1 MNEVYYRNRDNAMYA
16 KTPIV
21 SFVGKSNSGKTTL
34 IVKVIKEL
42 KSRGLRVATIKHTHH
57 NVDMDTKGKDSWK
70 HSQAG
75 ADAVIIVSENKMG
88 LFRTTQKR
96 VLLKEM
102 VETYL
107 RDFDI
112 IILEGY
118 KTEPIPKI
126 EVFRTE
132 NSDQMVCRDDEHL
145 IAVIGDKDPMM
156 NVPYLH
162 IDADVRKIVDFIMSY
177 LKINVSV

>member
-1 MNEVYYRNRDNAMYA
+1 MFTR
-16 KTPIV
+16 TPII

-34 IVKVIKEL
+34 IVKIIKEL
-42 KSRGLRVATIKHTHH
+42 KLRGYKVATIKHTHH

-75 ADAVIIVSENKMG
+75 ADAVIILSENKMG
-88 LFRTTQKR
+88 LFRTTSKR
-96 VLLKEM
+96 VPLKEM

-126 EVFRTE
+126 EVLRTE
-132 NSDQMVCRDDEHL
+132 NSNQMVCKNDEHL
-145 IAVIGDKDPMM
+145 IAVISDQDPMI
-156 NVPYLH
+156 NVPYLP
-162 IDADVRKIVDFIMSY
+162 INTDTKKIVDFILSY
-177 LKINVSV
+177 LKIDLFI

>member
-1 MNEVYYRNRDNAMYA
+1 MYA
-16 KTPIV
+16 KIPIV

-42 KSRGLRVATIKHTHH
+42 KLRGYRVATIKHTHH

-88 LFRTTQKR
+88 LFRTTSKR
-96 VLLKEM
+96 VSLKEM

-132 NSDQMVCRDDEHL
+132 NSDQMVCGNDEHL
-145 IAVIGDKDPMM
+145 IAVISDKNPMID
-156 NVPYLH
+156 VPYLP
-162 IDADVRKIVDFIMSY
+162 IDTETGKIVDFILSY
-177 LKINVSV
+177 LKIDSPV